1 MNNGKISVRY
11 ARALYNTA
19 KEKGC
24 EKEVYDQLNG
34 FIGQYEA
41 NVQQI
46 NAVLANPVVGKAD
59 RILLLETAIGPDV
72 HPCLKDFLAFVVEK
86 KRENKMFLIALKYG
100 ELYREENRILQTRL
114 TTATKLEQTTLDEIR
129 SYIRTKFNANV
140 ELQESIDPSIIG
152 GFVFDVGSERYDASI
167 VQQLRQLKKNL

>member
-19 KEKGC
+19 REKGC

-59 RILLLETAIGPDV
+59 RILLLETTVGPDV

-114 TTATKLEQTTLDEIR
+114 TTATKLEQTTLDEIK
-129 SYIRTKFNANV
+129 SYIRTRFNANV

-167 VQQLRQLKKNL
+167 AQQLRQLKKNL